1 MSQAFL
7 DQLSEYVSGG
17 IRQELAFPIG
27 EYQSR
32 VSRACARM
40 AQAGLDALLLT
51 YLPTICYLTGYQFT
65 NCDYTGYL
73 LLSRSGSGAMVV
85 PGTEVGAVLM
95 HGWVRDVR
103 DFPSWLPV
111 QAVPIIGEVLER
123 WQATGGVVG
132 VESQLELMDPL
143 ILEHLTAAL
152 PQAEFRDVTDLLWPE
167 RAIKSEAELR
177 HVSQAGRYSDT
188 GMLAAV
194 RQTRHQSTEHEVAA
208 AAAEAMILAGSE
220 FFATAPLVAAGERTA
235 LPRSSFGR
243 GPVPDGGP
251 AVIELAGVYQ
261 RYCAPLMR
269 TVLGPGSN
277 DALER
282 LLDAAQAGLGHL
294 VGLARPGVRI
304 GGAVQSARRVVSD
317 LGDGVEPPWSLGH
330 SVGICLPPSWDEAWL
345 ALNPD
350 ATGEF
355 HPGMVFYASIRL
367 GVEGLGGIGIGD
379 TWQVTDT
386 QARVVSAVPQNAI
399 ADLAGDP
406 R

>member
-1 MSQAFL
+1 MSPAFL
-7 DQLSEYVSGG
+7 DQLSEYVNGG
-17 IRQELAFPIG
+17 IRQELAFPIAD
-27 EYQSR
+27 YQDR

-40 AQAGLDALLLT
+40 AETGLDALLLT

-73 LLSRSGSGAMVV
+73 LLHRSGSGAMVV

-111 QAVPIIGEVLER
+111 QAVPIISQVLQG
-123 WQATGGVVG
+123 WQAADGVIG

-143 ILEHLTAAL
+143 ILEHLTAGL
-152 PQAEFRDVTDLLWPE
+152 PGAEFRDVTDLLWAD

-177 HVSQAGRYSDT
+177 HITQAGRYSDT
-188 GMLAAV
+188 GILAAV
-194 RQTRHQSTEHEVAA
+194 RQATQVSGEHEVAA

-235 LPRSSFGR
+235 LPRTSFGR
-243 GPVPDGGP
+243 GAVPHDGP

-261 RYCAPLMR
+261 RYCSPLMR
-269 TVLGPGSN
+269 TVLAAGSN
-277 DALER
+277 DTLEQ
-282 LLDAAQAGLGHL
+282 LLDAAQAGLRHL
-294 VGLARPGVRI
+294 VEMARPGNHI
-304 GGAVQSARRVVSD
+304 GAAVESAQRVLTD
-317 LGDGVEPPWSLGH
+317 AAGGDEPPWSLGH

-345 ALNPD
+345 ALSPD

-355 HPGMVFYASIRL
+355 RPGMVFYGSIRL
-367 GVEGLGGIGIGD
+367 GVQGIGGIGVGD
-379 TWQVTDT
+379 TWHVTDT
-386 QARVVSAVPQNAI
+386 GARVVSAVPQNAI
-399 ADLAGDP
+399 ANLAGDP